1 MDRLR
6 STIGERLFRQ
16 SLLLVSVL
24 LFALPAQA
32 GELRVLAEAEAG
44 VRSDGNY
51 RQAAVTEDEVL
62 DEELEQE
69 VARAGLRLL
78 LSYVTAEK
86 FELALGYSP
95 AYERTLGDEE
105 VSGTTHRLDLGFR
118 GDLTRRLNLQ
128 VRERLL
134 SAPNLDLYAPA
145 TAGEATAVTR
155 RGDQLRHNLTVSL
168 NHELSRRTSLLA
180 GLSHSLQT
188 FEESNLFDAETL
200 GANLGAGFRFAE
212 DRQLGFSAGLALFTW
227 EDDREA
233 DVQTLGVSYRHPLGR
248 ASGFEAEAGSF
259 NIDATRP
266 ARAPLPGEEP
276 REPEEES
283 TTGWRGGLS
292 FFQQRELFHWNA
304 GYRHD
309 VSAGYGLGTP
319 SEVDSVFLGISTNV
333 GRRLTLGLD
342 GNASRHED
350 VLDIRRG
357 AGVEDGEA
365 GGPRELEFAAGTAR
379 FSWNMFQFL
388 RLNGGYS
395 RVWQRSDVEP
405 FDNLSYDRYFLG
417 LAIRIFSTGETPRS
431 PEELERR
438 GAPTHDDEDEEPEPD
453 AQ

>member
-1 MDRLR
+1 MGCPINKPR
-6 STIGERLFRQ
+6 SAIRERSLQ
-16 SLLLVSVL
+16 QGLLLASALL
-24 LFALPAQA
+24 LFSLPARA
-32 GELRVLAEAEAG
+32 GELRAVVEAEAG

-51 RQAAVTEDEVL
+51 RQAAAADGEIL

-105 VSGTTHRLDLGFR
+105 ISGTTHRLDLGFR

-155 RGDQLRHNLTVSL
+155 RGDQLRHNLNVSL
-168 NHELSRRTSLLA
+168 NHELSRRTSVLA

-188 FEESNLFDAETL
+188 FEESDLFDAETL

-212 DRQLGFSAGLALFTW
+212 DRRLGFSAGLALYTW

-233 DVQTLGVSYRHPLGR
+233 DVQTLGLSYAHPIGR
-248 ASGFEAEAGSF
+248 SSGFEVEAGSF
-259 NIDATRP
+259 NIDVTEP
-266 ARAPLPGEEP
+266 A
-276 REPEEES
+276 EPEEES
-283 TTGWRGGLS
+283 TTGWRGALS
-292 FFQQRELFHWNA
+292 FHQQRELFQWNA

-309 VSAGYGLGTP
+309 ISAGYGLGTP
-319 SEVDSVFLGISTNV
+319 SEVDSVFLGLSTNV

-350 VLDIRRG
+350 VLDVRTG
-357 AGVEDGEA
+357 ADGEDLA

-379 FSWNMFQFL
+379 FSWNIFQSL

-395 RVWQRSDVEP
+395 RVWQRSGVEP
-405 FDNLSYDRYFLG
+405 FDDLSYDRYFLG
-417 LAIRIFSTGETPRS
+417 LAFRIFSTGETPRS

-438 GAPTHDDEDEEPEPD
+438 GAPTDDDDEEPEPD

>member
-1 MDRLR
+1 MDSSR
-6 STIGERLFRQ
+6 SAIRERFFRQ
-16 SLLLVSVL
+16 GLLLASA
-24 LFALPAQA
+24 LFLFTLPAQA
-32 GELRVLAEAEAG
+32 GELRALVEAEAG

-95 AYERTLGDEE
+95 AYERTLGDAE

-118 GDLTRRLNLQ
+118 GDLTRRLSLQ

-155 RGDQLRHNLTVSL
+155 RGDQLRHGLTVSL

-212 DRQLGFSAGLALFTW
+212 DRQLGVSAGLALYTW

-233 DVQTLGVSYRHPLGR
+233 DVQTLGVSYSHPLGR
-248 ASGFEAEAGSF
+248 SSGFAVEAGSF

-276 REPEEES
+276 EEPEEES
-283 TTGWRGGLS
+283 TTGWRGGLQ
-292 FFQQRELFHWNA
+292 FHQQRELFQWNA

-319 SEVDSVFLGISTNV
+319 SEVDNVFLGISTNV

-350 VLDIRRG
+350 ILDLRRG
-357 AGVEDGEA
+357 ADVEEDDEA

-379 FSWNMFQFL
+379 FSWNIFQFL

-431 PEELERR
+431 PDELERR
-438 GAPTHDDEDEEPEPD
+438 GAPTDDDEEPEPD